1 MVLGSAGS
9 GPDTGLAPAY
19 AAARL
24 RLGLVAALF
33 AVAAIGW
40 VWTAREMRGMDA
52 GPWTS
57 LGSLGWFLG
66 VWIVMMAA
74 MMFPSVAPTAAL
86 YARTTKQ
93 RWPLRPWLFAAG
105 YLLTWAAAGLIAY
118 AIGAAMTTTLGDTLA
133 WDRAGRGLAGATLII
148 AAVYEVTPLK
158 DVCLG
163 KCRSPLG
170 VLLGSWREGSLGA
183 VRMGTKNGACPAGE
197 DHGEIVAL
205 LLGERAG
212 SRQRDVG
219 VLELAGSGH
228 GPAPAVRAGGDRRVL
243 PSAAPGRWWRWE
255 PGQRVTP
262 NPNTHGPE
270 ESVVHTAALQRLGYG
285 GRTPTRGEVKGRPS
299 RPCPVA
305 AGAGKL
311 VGVALPCAEPTQKP
325 PERPYRSGGAAQRRR
340 SSGQDRR
347 PTFEGV
353 SSAFAP
359 VEPPVQFGGLSWVAR
374 VSSVASKR

>member
-183 VRMGTKNGACPAGE
+183 VRMGTKNVACPAGE

-243 PSAAPGRWWRWE
+243 PSAAPGRWWRRE

-262 NPNTHGPE
+262 NP
-270 ESVVHTAALQRLGYG
+270 
-285 GRTPTRGEVKGRPS
+285 TPTAPKSPSSTPRPCSGWGTEEGRPRAGRS
-299 RPCPVA
+299 RADPLDP
-305 AGAGKL
+305 
-311 VGVALPCAEPTQKP
+311 
-325 PERPYRSGGAAQRRR
+325 
-340 SSGQDRR
+340 
-347 PTFEGV
+347 
-353 SSAFAP
+353 AP
-359 VEPPVQFGGLSWVAR
+359 
-374 VSSVASKR
+374 